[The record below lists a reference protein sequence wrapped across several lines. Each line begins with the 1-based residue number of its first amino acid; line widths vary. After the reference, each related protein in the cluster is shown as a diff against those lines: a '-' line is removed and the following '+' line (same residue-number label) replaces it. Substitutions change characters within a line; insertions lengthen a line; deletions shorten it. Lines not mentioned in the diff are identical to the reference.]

1 MKMNDLEKYNEL
13 FKKALELSADTPIEQ
28 FVNRERDWD
37 SVTHMEIIAELEDQ
51 FNIMLSPSDILS
63 LDSYKKG
70 IEILKNY
77 NITL

>member
-1 MKMNDLEKYNEL
+1 MNSLEKYNEL
-13 FKKALELSADTPIEQ
+13 FKKALELNADTPVEQ

-51 FNIMLSPSDILS
+51 FNIMLSPGDILD

-70 IEILKNY
+70 IEILKKY
-77 NITL
+77 NITLE

>member
-1 MKMNDLEKYNEL
+1 MNNLEKYNEL
-13 FKKALELSADTPIEQ
+13 FKKALGLNADTPVEQ

-51 FNIMLSPSDILS
+51 FNIMLSPSDILD

-70 IEILKNY
+70 IEILKKY
-77 NITL
+77 NITLE

>member
-1 MKMNDLEKYNEL
+1 MNDLEKYNEL

-77 NITL
+77 NITLE

>member
-1 MKMNDLEKYNEL
+1 MNNLEKYNEL
-13 FKKALELSADTPIEQ
+13 FKKALELNADTPVEQ

-51 FNIMLSPSDILS
+51 FNIMLSPSDILD

-70 IEILKNY
+70 LEILKKY
-77 NITL
+77 NITLE

>member
-1 MKMNDLEKYNEL
+1 MNNLEKYNEL
-13 FKKALELSADTPIEQ
+13 FKKALELNADTPVEL

-51 FNIMLSPSDILS
+51 FNIMLSPSDILD

-70 IEILKNY
+70 LEILK
-77 NITL
+77 

>member
-1 MKMNDLEKYNEL
+1 MNNLEKYNEL
-13 FKKALELSADTPIEQ
+13 FKKALELNADTPVEQ

-51 FNIMLSPSDILS
+51 FNIMLSPGDILD

-70 IEILKNY
+70 LEILKKY
-77 NITL
+77 NITLE

>member
-1 MKMNDLEKYNEL
+1 MNNLEKYNEL
-13 FKKALELSADTPIEQ
+13 FKKALELNADTPVEQ

-51 FNIMLSPSDILS
+51 FNIMLSPGDILD

-70 IEILKNY
+70 IEILKKY
-77 NITL
+77 NITLE